1 MTQGCLHFRKEIHA
15 GDVFAEK
22 CPECPHLS
30 FRTLTELKRHTIS
43 DHSNRPF
50 PCSKCPHRSKTL
62 DKLERHLLSHSTPRD
77 TYQCPHCR
85 KNFAF
90 KNSLKKHMEKGRC
103 DVLKRLQKDATV
115 TYTITNNNIVTSNSI
130 PNAAE
135 DVMTEEHIDLL
146 L

>member
-1 MTQGCLHFRKEIHA
+1 
-15 GDVFAEK
+15 
-22 CPECPHLS
+22 
-30 FRTLTELKRHTIS
+30 
-43 DHSNRPF
+43 
-50 PCSKCPHRSKTL
+50 
-62 DKLERHLLSHSTPRD
+62 
-77 TYQCPHCR
+77 
-85 KNFAF
+85 
-90 KNSLKKHMEKGRC
+90 MEKGRC

>member
-1 MTQGCLHFRKEIHA
+1 M
-15 GDVFAEK
+15 
-22 CPECPHLS
+22 
-30 FRTLTELKRHTIS
+30 
-43 DHSNRPF
+43 
-50 PCSKCPHRSKTL
+50 
-62 DKLERHLLSHSTPRD
+62 
-77 TYQCPHCR
+77 